1 MSERLCKW
9 CDGLIPED
17 SVRTVSVLS
26 YGYTLVLDEIANRT
40 HLLMSQRRTRL
51 ALQRRQPKTE
61 IVTTALSVEEKQ

>member
-26 YGYTLVLDEIANRT
+26 YGYTLVLDEIANRA
-40 HLLMSQRRTRL
+40 HLLMSHGRTL
-51 ALQRRQPKTE
+51 VELQRRQPKTE
-61 IVTTALSVEEKQ
+61 ILTTASSAEEKP

>member
-26 YGYTLVLDEIANRT
+26 YGYTLVLDEVANRT
-40 HLLMSQRRTRL
+40 HLLLSKKRTSL
-51 ALQRRQPKTE
+51 VLHRRQPKTE
-61 IVTTALSVEEKQ
+61 IVLVAPVAATN